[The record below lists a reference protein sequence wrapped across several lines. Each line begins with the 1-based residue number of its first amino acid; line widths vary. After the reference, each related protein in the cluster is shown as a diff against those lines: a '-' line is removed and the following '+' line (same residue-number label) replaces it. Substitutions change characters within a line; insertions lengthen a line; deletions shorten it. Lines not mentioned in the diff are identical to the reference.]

1 MQAFIYEIS
10 AHFNRIGMNIFS
22 YLYKKVILWSTDL
35 RAGRYLFLLSFAE
48 SSFFPIPP
56 DVMLI
61 PMCLADKKKAWYYA
75 FITTLASVLGGIF
88 GYFIGYFIF
97 DLLELW
103 LRNSGYWDSF
113 QLSQDWFQNWGLW
126 AVLLAGISPIPYK
139 IFTIAAGITG
149 VNLIGF
155 ILFSILGRGAR
166 FFLIAAMISF
176 CGERI
181 SLILESYIERI
192 GWFFVLLIVAILM
205 Y

>member
-1 MQAFIYEIS
+1 
-10 AHFNRIGMNIFS
+10 MNIFN
-22 YLYKKVILWSTDL
+22 YLYKKVISWSADL
-35 RAGRYLFLLSFAE
+35 RARRYLFFLSFAE

-75 FITTLASVLGGIF
+75 LITTLASVLGGVF

-103 LRNSGYWDSF
+103 LRDSNYWDSF
-113 QLSQDWFQNWGLW
+113 QISKVWFKEWGLW

-149 VNLIGF
+149 INLIGF
-155 ILFSILGRGAR
+155 ILFSLLGRGAR

-176 CGERI
+176 FGERI
-181 SLILESYIERI
+181 SLFLESYIERI
-192 GWFFVLLIVAILM
+192 GWSIVLLIVAFLI